1 MSIFRNESD
10 EKEIIL
16 VCDCGL
22 PEHQIKVCAY
32 DDEVDEFI
40 SFSPM
45 LVTWKGFFRRLVDG
59 LKYAFGYK
67 SRYGQFDEILLSRDD
82 VEKLVEYLKGFLN
95 AREM

>member
-10 EKEIIL
+10 SGEIIL
-16 VCDCGL
+16 GCDCEL
-22 PEHQIKVCAY
+22 PEHQIKVCTY
-32 DDEVDEFI
+32 EDDDPGFVGFC
-40 SFSPM
+40 PM

-67 SRYGQFDEILLSRDD
+67 SKYGQFDEILLRRDD